1 MRNFIYA
8 KPHIMKTILLAFF
21 TCFISIIAVAQPPAG
36 NADPGDHYGV
46 KVKPK
51 GALNL
56 TDVAAKLEA
65 GDEFPEVKIKAKVKD
80 VCANKGCWL
89 KLELPD
95 GKEATVNMKDYGF
108 FVPVAA
114 KGKSVVID
122 GQAIM
127 KVIPVSE
134 LRHYAEDAKKSKAEI
149 EAIKEA
155 KKEVKIVARGIVVVE

>member
-1 MRNFIYA
+1 MKKVLLVYA
-8 KPHIMKTILLAFF
+8 AV
-21 TCFISIIAVAQPPAG
+21 FISMVSLAQPPAG
-36 NADPGDHYGV
+36 NADPGDYYGS

-51 GALNL
+51 GALAL
-56 TDVAAKLEA
+56 AEVANKL
-65 GDEFPEVKIKAKVKD
+65 DEGAQFPEVKIKAKVKD

-114 KGKSVVID
+114 KGKNVVID
-122 GQAIM
+122 GQAVM

-149 EAIKEA
+149 ESITEA
-155 KKEVKIVARGIVVVE
+155 KKEVKILAKGIVVVE